1 MMAVRRLLSSS
12 RVTGSDRVAAV
23 IKQVD
28 QSWGQRGVPT
38 QNTDVVLQMLLS
50 DVKERDT
57 FRGVVATYMKQRQFR
72 KVVAVFK
79 CGPVECRGDRETL
92 MAAAT
97 AYSELKTPIAAKQVL
112 SGLERDAQK
121 TPEIQMR
128 TLEILLV
135 GYSKVDRM
143 DYVEGILFEWLSRHP
158 EGRKLLEALDIQG
171 KKIKVAQ
178 DLHAVV
184 ALGPDTTLPALPSA
198 AAWTSVCKMYADRF
212 AWGQCVKIKDL
223 ALHHHHRHL
232 LLLSE
237 SSSRSG
243 EADLGKIY
251 HYTFRA
257 LCDANQFPRALA
269 LLEEMKIRYSKLG
282 LPLRNVYL
290 VTHLLKYYR
299 FHDGGLEFRKEML
312 DLIYS
317 GLEEAG
323 VGGGGGG
330 DATDTSDAGLSHQDG
345 DSTSVGLSSA
355 FVSLLCLRGRPE
367 EAEEIARAG
376 GVSGAVRPSALA
388 MVINAYAKT
397 GQWSKAEQLFWE
409 MRDAGVF
416 DKQLAAQAYHNV
428 CDSMRRAKQLQS
440 LALFVTRFSGHVVAT
455 QRD

>member
-12 RVTGSDRVAAV
+12 RASGSDRVTAV

-28 QSWGQRGVPT
+28 QSWGQRGVQT

-72 KVVAVFK
+72 KAVAVFK

-92 MAAAT
+92 LAAAT

-121 TPEIQMR
+121 MPEIQMR

-178 DLHAVV
+178 DLQAVV

-223 ALHHHHRHL
+223 VLHL
-232 LLLSE
+232 LLFSE
-237 SSSRSG
+237 SPPLSSSRSG
-243 EADLGKIY
+243 EANLGKIY

-269 LLEEMKIRYSKLG
+269 LLEDMKMRYSKLG

-290 VTHLLKYYR
+290 ITHLLKYYR

-317 GLEEAG
+317 GLEE
-323 VGGGGGG
+323 GGGGGG
-330 DATDTSDAGLSHQDG
+330 GEEGDAVDTSDAGLSQQDG

-376 GVSGAVRPSALA
+376 GVSGTFRPSALA

-397 GQWSKAEQLFWE
+397 GQWGKAEQLFWE

-416 DKQLAAQAYHNV
+416 DKQLAAQAYHSV
-428 CDSMRRAKQLQS
+428 CDSMRRAKQLQN
-440 LALFVTRFSGHVVAT
+440 LALFVTRFSGCVV
-455 QRD
+455 RD